1 MIRAG
6 YEKLLVWQ
14 KADGLAYETYMAT
27 RSFPKEE
34 MYAMTSQVRRAAL
47 SVPTNIVEGYARQS
61 RNEFRQF
68 VNIALGSLGETRYL
82 LGFCLKLKYLKQQ
95 EHGRLEALAEEV
107 GRLLWRFHRS
117 LGAKGDK

>member
-14 KADGLAYETYMAT
+14 KADELAYETYMAT
-27 RSFPKEE
+27 KSFPREE

-61 RNEFRQF
+61 RKEFRQF
-68 VNIALGSLGETRYL
+68 VNIALGSLAEARYL
-82 LGFCLKLKYLKQQ
+82 FGFCLKLKYLKRQDH
-95 EHGRLEALAEEV
+95 EHLETLAEEV
-107 GRLLWRFHRS
+107 GRLLWRFYES
-117 LGAKGDK
+117 LDKQSDK